1 MRKWTA
7 IRMGMVGPL
16 LSAAGA
22 ALVSTLPALGQQ
34 APPFGPRPFGPHPF
48 GPHPFGPHPFGPH
61 PFAPWVF
68 VAAGTF
74 LALRLLLVIG
84 LVIVVWRL
92 VSAAGLWHRPDSA
105 TQVLRERYARG
116 EIGEEEYRRRLSTLA

>member
-1 MRKWTA
+1 MRTWTA
-7 IRMGMVGPL
+7 SRRVLVGPL
-16 LSAAGA
+16 LYAAA
-22 ALVSTLPALGQQ
+22 AVLAATLPALAQQ
-34 APPFGPRPFGPHPF
+34 APPFGPRPFGPR
-48 GPHPFGPHPFGPH
+48 PFGPHPFGPH

>member
-1 MRKWTA
+1 MRTWTA
-7 IRMGMVGPL
+7 SRRVLVGPL
-16 LSAAGA
+16 LYAAA
-22 ALVSTLPALGQQ
+22 AVLAATLPALAQQ
-34 APPFGPRPFGPHPF
+34 APPFGPR
-48 GPHPFGPHPFGPH
+48 PFGPH

-116 EIGEEEYRRRLSTLA
+116 EISEEEYRKRLSTLA

>member
-1 MRKWTA
+1 MRRWTA
-7 IRMGMVGPL
+7 IRTATVGPL
-16 LSAAGA
+16 LSAAA
-22 ALVSTLPALGQQ
+22 MLVVALPALARQ
-34 APPFGPRPFGPHPF
+34 AAPFGRRPFGPHSF
-48 GPHPFGPHPFGPH
+48 GPYPFGPH

-92 VSAAGLWHRPDSA
+92 LGAGGLWHRPDSA

-116 EIGEEEYRRRLSTLA
+116 EIGEEEYRKRLSTLA

>member
-34 APPFGPRPFGPHPF
+34 APPFGPR
-48 GPHPFGPHPFGPH
+48 PFGPHPFGPH

>member
-34 APPFGPRPFGPHPF
+34 APPFGPRPFGPR
-48 GPHPFGPHPFGPH
+48 PFGPHPFGPH

-92 VSAAGLWHRPDSA
+92 LGAGGLWHRPDSA
-105 TQVLRERYARG
+105 TQLLRERYARG

>member
-1 MRKWTA
+1 MRTWTA
-7 IRMGMVGPL
+7 SRRVLVGPL
-16 LSAAGA
+16 LYAAA
-22 ALVSTLPALGQQ
+22 AVLAETLPALAQQ
-34 APPFGPRPFGPHPF
+34 APPFGPRPFGPRPF

-92 VSAAGLWHRPDSA
+92 LGAGGLWRRPDSA
-105 TQVLRERYARG
+105 IQVLRERYARG
-116 EIGEEEYRRRLSTLA
+116 EISEEEYRKRLSTLA

>member
-1 MRKWTA
+1 MRTWTA
-7 IRMGMVGPL
+7 SRRVLVGPL
-16 LSAAGA
+16 LYAAA
-22 ALVSTLPALGQQ
+22 AVLAETLPALAQQ
-34 APPFGPRPFGPHPF
+34 APPFGPR
-48 GPHPFGPHPFGPH
+48 PFGPHPFGPH

-92 VSAAGLWHRPDSA
+92 LGAGGLWHRPDSA